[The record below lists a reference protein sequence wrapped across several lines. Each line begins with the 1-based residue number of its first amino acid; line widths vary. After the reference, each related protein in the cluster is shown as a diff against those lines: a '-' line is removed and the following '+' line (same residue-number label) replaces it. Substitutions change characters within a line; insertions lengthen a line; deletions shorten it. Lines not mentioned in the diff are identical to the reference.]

1 MIRQKMKKLGAA
13 LVLCTLV
20 FSVSAPAMSVYAR
33 PRKNVRTNYVADET
47 AMRDTAGK
55 VQKAFDEKNIDELSN
70 LCAYPLAFV
79 DQNGNSKW
87 IQGKKE
93 LKALGTEQIFTEE
106 MREVVGSAN
115 AAKIQPDKKGALK
128 LGEDGGVVLKRVKKK
143 WKVTKIEVKGSAETG
158 EKNMVQAAEQ
168 FQRTFYYR
176 DLETLSKQCS
186 YPVKI
191 YFTDGT
197 VQDIQSA
204 GKLVELG
211 ENKVFTDD
219 LVNQVNEVNAG
230 TLTEGEKIQVGGIS
244 SFWMEKTNGVWKIN
258 MIVQ

>member
-20 FSVSAPAMSVYAR
+20 FSVSVPAISAYAR
-33 PRKNVRTNYVADET
+33 PRKNARTSYIVDET
-47 AMRDTAGK
+47 AMRETASK
-55 VQKAFDEKNIDELSN
+55 VQKAFDEKNMDDLSN
-70 LCAYPLAFV
+70 LCAYPLDFL
-79 DQNGNSKW
+79 DQNGNSKQ

-93 LKALGTEQIFTEE
+93 LKALGAEEIFTEE
-106 MREVVGSAN
+106 MREIVGSAN
-115 AAKIQPDKKGALK
+115 AAKIQPDKKGTLK
-128 LGEDGGVVLKRVKKK
+128 LGEEGEVILKRVKKK
-143 WKVTKIEVKGSAETG
+143 WKVTKIQVKGSSGIG
-158 EKNMVQAAEQ
+158 EENMVQAAEE

-191 YFTDGT
+191 YFANGS

-204 GKLVELG
+204 GKLIELG
-211 ENKVFTDD
+211 EDKVFTDN
-219 LVNQVNEVNAG
+219 LVNQVNGVDAG
-230 TLTEGEKIQVGGIS
+230 TLKEEKKVQVGGKS

-258 MIVQ
+258 TIVQ